1 MRRRDFI
8 KGIAVSTAAWSIAAR
23 AQQAMPVVGLLSAV
37 SLESYA
43 DRLASIRAGL
53 GTAGFVEGRNL
64 SILYRS
70 GDGQY
75 EQLPALAADLVRR
88 HVAVIVAVGT
98 AAPALAAKDATGTI
112 PIVFA
117 LGTDPVAAGLVVSLN
132 QPGANVTGASQNNNA
147 LGPKRLELIHELMP
161 SARSIAFLVNPNNP
175 RTEADSKEIMAT
187 ARNVGSELEVL
198 NAISQQEID
207 AAFATMTRK
216 RIQALIVHNDAF
228 LNSQRNQIVELA
240 GRHALPAIY
249 AAREYVERGGLISY
263 APNFREIFFQAGIYA
278 GRILKG
284 DKPAELPVV
293 QPTKFELLIN
303 LKASKA
309 LGPIAD
315 EVIE

>member
-98 AAPALAAKDATGTI
+98 AAPALAERRDGHDSHC
-112 PIVFA
+112 
-117 LGTDPVAAGLVVSLN
+117 LC
-132 QPGANVTGASQNNNA
+132 PGNRSGRCRS
-147 LGPKRLELIHELMP
+147 RREL
-161 SARSIAFLVNPNNP
+161 
-175 RTEADSKEIMAT
+175 
-187 ARNVGSELEVL
+187 
-198 NAISQQEID
+198 
-207 AAFATMTRK
+207 
-216 RIQALIVHNDAF
+216 
-228 LNSQRNQIVELA
+228 
-240 GRHALPAIY
+240 
-249 AAREYVERGGLISY
+249 
-263 APNFREIFFQAGIYA
+263 
-278 GRILKG
+278 
-284 DKPAELPVV
+284 KPARG
-293 QPTKFELLIN
+293 KRDR
-303 LKASKA
+303 SKSKQQCA
-309 LGPIAD
+309 WTEEA
-315 EVIE
+315 